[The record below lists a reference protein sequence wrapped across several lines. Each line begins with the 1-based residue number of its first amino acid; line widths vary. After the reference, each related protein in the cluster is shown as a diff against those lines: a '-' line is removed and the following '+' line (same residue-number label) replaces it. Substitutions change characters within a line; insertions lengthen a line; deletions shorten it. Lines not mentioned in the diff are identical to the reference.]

1 MDRAFAK
8 RKGMTLKEYQAFK
21 KDPKNQRGIV
31 STTKKVI
38 SKIRGKSNTNNNLST
53 NKNIQKQKSNNSGLK
68 TKRTERSSKVNR
80 NKDYNAKTATKKY
93 NPNMSTFREDS
104 NANRKLQLEI
114 QNQGN
119 KKNKTETYSRQLSN
133 QAKKTKKSNVTT
145 TKSPR
150 PGSARAKLRAKNEAR
165 FGKARVDKLSL
176 IHI

>member
-1 MDRAFAK
+1 
-8 RKGMTLKEYQAFK
+8 
-21 KDPKNQRGIV
+21 
-31 STTKKVI
+31 
-38 SKIRGKSNTNNNLST
+38 
-53 NKNIQKQKSNNSGLK
+53 
-68 TKRTERSSKVNR
+68 
-80 NKDYNAKTATKKY
+80 
-93 NPNMSTFREDS
+93 MSTFREDS

-165 FGKARVDKLSL
+165 FGKARVDKLRAKNRDFQLMKKKKMTKARFIELYPNSQTAKRAKGL
-176 IHI
+176 R